1 MSPKDGSISAVL
13 AMAVLAA
20 GCGGGEPQGTTG
32 TPASPPPAAASGPSV
47 TPTGD
52 TVVVEM
58 ITDGT
63 GNFFKPADI
72 TVRRGDVVRFTLVSG
87 VHDVNFVPDSN
98 PPGVKLPKTSDLL
111 QLPGQTIDHL
121 IDFPAGRYYYHCT
134 PHALLGM
141 IGHINVQ

>member
-1 MSPKDGSISAVL
+1 MSPLDRSMATIAAVVMTISA
-13 AMAVLAA
+13 
-20 GCGGGEPQGTTG
+20 CGGDKPADSG
-32 TPASPPPAAASGPSV
+32 TPAAAPPAAATPSV

-52 TVVVEM
+52 TIVVEM

-63 GNFFKPADI
+63 GNLFRPDDI

-87 VHDVNFVPDSN
+87 VHDVNFVADSN
-98 PPGVKLPKTSDLL
+98 PPGVRLPKTSDLL
-111 QLPGQTIDHL
+111 QLPGQTIDYL
-121 IDFPAGRYYYHCT
+121 IDFPPGRYYYHCT

>member
-1 MSPKDGSISAVL
+1 MSPLYRSMATITVL
-13 AMAVLAA
+13 ITMTA
-20 GCGGGEPQGTTG
+20 CGGDK
-32 TPASPPPAAASGPSV
+32 PAASDSPAAAPPTAASQPSV

-63 GNFFKPADI
+63 GNFFKEKEI
-72 TVRRGDVVRFTLVSG
+72 TVKRGDVVRFTLVAG
-87 VHDVNFVPDSN
+87 VHDVNFVADSN

-111 QLPGQTIDHL
+111 QLPGQTIDYL
-121 IDFPAGRYYYHCT
+121 IDFPPGRYYYHCT

-141 IGHINVQ
+141 IGHINVE

>member
-1 MSPKDGSISAVL
+1 MSQL
-13 AMAVLAA
+13 TRAMAGAA
-20 GCGGGEPQGTTG
+20 AVAITLSACGGDGPTTDN
-32 TPASPPPAAASGPSV
+32 PAAAPAPSV
-47 TPTGD
+47 AAVPAAAPTGD

-63 GNFFKPADI
+63 GNFFKESEI
-72 TVRRGDVVRFTLVSG
+72 TVKRGDVVRFTLVAG

-98 PPGVKLPKTSDLL
+98 PPGVKLPATSDLL
-111 QLPGQTIDHL
+111 QLPGQTIDYL

-141 IGHINVQ
+141 IGHITVE